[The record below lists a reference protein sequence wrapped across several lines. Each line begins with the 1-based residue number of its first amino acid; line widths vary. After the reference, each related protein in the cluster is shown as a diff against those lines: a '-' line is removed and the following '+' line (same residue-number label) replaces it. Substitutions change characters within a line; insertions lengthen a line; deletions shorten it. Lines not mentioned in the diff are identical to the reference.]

1 MCMWLRG
8 AKVNNVFFFQSG
20 WFVVVAQCIDIQLI
34 LLDVV
39 TMLCIK
45 FDLLLWE
52 SQYLAS
58 HLRESGAKN
67 LTKWNRAEFHLFYKC
82 LFECL
87 KLFFFSNLYSR
98 PSFNK
103 FLNLIFSEVLQH
115 VMVNIYYYFHISSFF
130 LLFKSLLP
138 FQLLLS
144 FHRNFIALY
153 SKFSLTVLNSF
164 ILQVFFLMFNF
175 NFFFS
180 DLYRQ
185 PLKSKLQAVSV
196 LNYFSTSWLS
206 L

>member
-8 AKVNNVFFFQSG
+8 ARGNNVFFFQSG

-87 KLFFFSNLYSR
+87 KLFFS
-98 PSFNK
+98 
-103 FLNLIFSEVLQH
+103 Q
-115 VMVNIYYYFHISSFF
+115 IYTHD
-130 LLFKSLLP
+130 
-138 FQLLLS
+138 LLLINFQTLS
-144 FHRNFIALY
+144 F
-153 SKFSLTVLNSF
+153 
-164 ILQVFFLMFNF
+164 
-175 NFFFS
+175 
-180 DLYRQ
+180 
-185 PLKSKLQAVSV
+185 LK
-196 LNYFSTSWLS
+196 YCSTSWLTFSIIFISVVFFSCSNHYYHFSFYSRFIEIS
-206 L
+206 LLCTQNFL